1 MAYCCSDFDILLEH
15 IRTGEELPAD
25 HHLIQEKNL
34 IEDAVKKGRPFAMPT
49 CACRHR
55 PNWSSDEICGSQL
68 DTTPRNR

>member
-34 IEDAVKKGRPFAMPT
+34 IEDAVKKVMAEIGTVRPGPARK
-49 CACRHR
+49 ARV
-55 PNWSSDEICGSQL
+55 E
-68 DTTPRNR
+68 